1 MEEPPTK
8 TMPVRRLLPCVV
20 FLLIG
25 LAVTARALD
34 QSGETISLQNTVYEK
49 DGRWHCPLCHEIVGK
64 SDRSGRDLRLQLSEW
79 HDVTIDPEYFEHRI
93 RHISDA
99 ELVASLR
106 IPQIQAALEAAVAAG
121 DSNAVARLL
130 HDYFARRPDNGRLS
144 LYDAAAKQPF
154 ITRDQ
159 FRREVLAD
167 PARAAAIAAAADDVH
182 TPGRGFRLFG
192 HTWGD
197 HIDFTHTYP
206 TMSKWGVH
214 YLSFLDALTQAQVVQ
229 PTASRQAAFE
239 SLFNQWYDQIDAVKP
254 EKVIHVTVSYDFIWY
269 ELGLSNRTER
279 LINAQRVFGPDLSP
293 ETTKRFLKNLLG
305 SARWMDQ
312 CLMRTP
318 FHPYNWQTHTA
329 HTLSYVA
336 LAYPEFGESP
346 NWLEHGRGRMVE
358 HIRKD
363 ILDDGGYVERT
374 TSYAAYMFGVFHRY
388 MVMFEQFR
396 GDRTLLDEFVPR
408 LEKFIEFFVLT
419 TTPIGTNAPFNDAG
433 RGRDLLPLFAEM
445 AGFFRRGDFVGG
457 FSTAYPSG
465 ALDKLPVRPAAPA
478 VLSVD
483 FPASRFAVMRE
494 AWTPQA
500 AWMMINYGDHQNH
513 SHFDQLS
520 FELYANGQALA
531 VDAGLGALGYL
542 EPAQLT
548 WYKHPTAHNMVTIN
562 GAVPVKRN
570 LPGYD
575 KVWALLPHLEVF
587 AATHDGYVRHQGTRH
602 RRHVLWAKGRYWLI
616 VDDAETTAANRE
628 MEFNLHTPLAMRP
641 TQDGFIS
648 NHNTGFV
655 IRQNEEDRPW
665 TRRERRRGLAQLS
678 GLPGEPNH
686 REIDWLVFRRPL
698 TGKAASDRM
707 ATLIAPYRAETESAA
722 ISCFVERVEL
732 PDPATVGYRVRLGD
746 REDLVLLSDGK
757 SREFGNGLAGD
768 FRYALLSFTAGRLV
782 SASFVDT
789 TSFRLADGT
798 TATFPE
804 RRNHELS
811 R

>member
-1 MEEPPTK
+1 MILRHLPLF
-8 TMPVRRLLPCVV
+8 VAVLL
-20 FLLIG
+20 LG
-25 LAVTARALD
+25 SAVTTHALD
-34 QSGETISLQNTVYEK
+34 RSGESISLQNTAYEK
-49 DGRWHCPLCHEIVGK
+49 DGRWHCPLCHEEVGK
-64 SDRSGRDLRLQLSEW
+64 SDRSTLDLRLQLSEW

-106 IPQIQAALEAAVAAG
+106 IPEIQAALDGAVAAG
-121 DSNAVARLL
+121 DEGKVARLL
-130 HDYFARRPDNGRLS
+130 HDYFVRRPDNGRLS
-144 LYDAAAKQPF
+144 LYDAATKQPF

-159 FRREVLAD
+159 FRREVQAD
-167 PARAAAIAAAADDVH
+167 PARAAAIAAASDEVY
-182 TPGRGFRLFG
+182 TPERGFRLFG
-192 HTWGD
+192 HTWGER
-197 HIDFTHTYP
+197 IDFTHTYP

-214 YLSFLDALTQAQVVQ
+214 YLGVLDALTQAQVVQ
-229 PTASRQAAFE
+229 PTPVRSKAFE
-239 SLFNQWYDQIDAVKP
+239 SLFNQWYEQIDDVKP

-336 LAYPEFGESP
+336 LAYPEFAESGT
-346 NWLEHGRGRMVE
+346 WLEHGRGRMVE

-388 MVMFEQFR
+388 MVMFEHFR
-396 GDRTLLDEFVPR
+396 GDRSLLDEYLPR

-445 AGFFRRGDFVGG
+445 AGFFQRGDFIGG
-457 FSTAYPSG
+457 FASAYSAAELG
-465 ALDKLPVRPAAPA
+465 KLPVKPVTPST
-478 VLSVD
+478 LSAD
-483 FPASRFAVMRE
+483 FPHSRFAVMRE
-494 AWTPQA
+494 SWNPQA
-500 AWMMINYGDHQNH
+500 GWMMINYGDHQNH

-548 WYKHPTAHNMVTIN
+548 WYKHPTAHNMMTIN

-570 LPGYD
+570 LPGYE
-575 KVWALLPHLEVF
+575 KVWALLPSLEVF
-587 AATHDGYVRHQGTRH
+587 AATHDGYVRHQGTRL
-602 RRHVLWAKGRYWLI
+602 RRHVLWAKGRYWLV
-616 VDDAETTAANRE
+616 VDAAETSAADRE

-648 NHNTGFV
+648 NGNTGFV

-665 TRRERRRGLAQLS
+665 TRRERQRGLAQLS

-698 TGKAASDRM
+698 TGKPASDRM
-707 ATLIAPYRAETESAA
+707 ATLIAPYRPETEPAA
-722 ISCFVERVEL
+722 MSCFVERVEL
-732 PDPATVGYRVRLGD
+732 PDPAAVGYRVRLGE
-746 REDLVLLSDGK
+746 REDLILVSDGK
-757 SREFGNGLAGD
+757 PRDFVKGIAGD
-768 FRYALLSFTAGRLV
+768 FRYALLSFRSGHLI
-782 SASFVDT
+782 SASFVET
-789 TSFRLADGT
+789 TTFRLQDGT
-798 TATFPE
+798 TQTFPE
-804 RRNHELS
+804 RRNHEIS

>member
-1 MEEPPTK
+1 
-8 TMPVRRLLPCVV
+8 MPLPRSLLAAACA
-20 FLLIG
+20 LIA
-25 LAVTARALD
+25 LAPGAHALD
-34 QSGETISLQNTVYEK
+34 RSGETISLQNTVYEK
-49 DGRWHCPLCHEIVGK
+49 DGRWHCPLCHEVVTRN
-64 SDRSGRDLRLQLSEW
+64 DRSALDLRLQLSEW

-106 IPQIQAALEAAVAAG
+106 IPEIQPALEAAVAAG
-121 DSNAVARLL
+121 DAAAVSRLL
-130 HDYFARRPDNGRLS
+130 HDHFTRRPDNGRLS

-159 FRREVLAD
+159 FRRDVLAD
-167 PARAAAIAAAADDVH
+167 PPRAAAIAAAAEDVH
-182 TPGRGFRLFG
+182 APGRGFRLFG

-197 HIDFTHTYP
+197 RIDFTHTYP

-214 YLSFLDALTQAQVVQ
+214 YLAFLDALTQAQVVQ
-229 PTASRQAAFE
+229 PHATRSAAFE
-239 SLFNQWYDQIDAVKP
+239 SLFNQWYDQIDDVKP

-279 LINAQRVFGPDLSP
+279 LINAHRVFGPDLRP
-293 ETTKRFLKNLLG
+293 ETTKRLLKNLLG
-305 SARWMDQ
+305 SARWLDQ
-312 CLMRTP
+312 CLTRTP

-336 LAYPEFGESP
+336 LAYPEFSESAT
-346 NWLEHGRGRMVE
+346 WLEHGRERMIE
-358 HIRKD
+358 HISQD

-388 MVMFEQFR
+388 MVMMEQFR
-396 GDRTLLDEFVPR
+396 GDRSLLDRFLPR
-408 LEKFIEFFVLT
+408 LERFIEFFVLT
-419 TTPIGTNAPFNDAG
+419 TSPIGTNAPFNDAG

-445 AGFFRRGDFVGG
+445 AGFFGRGDFVGG
-457 FSTAYPSG
+457 FADAYPRG
-465 ALDKLPVRPAAPA
+465 TLERLPVKPAAPRA
-478 VLSVD
+478 LSVD
-483 FPASRFAVMRE
+483 FPHSRFAVMRE
-494 AWTPQA
+494 AWHPQA

-575 KVWALLPHLEVF
+575 KVWALLPGLEVF
-587 AATHDGYVRHQGTRH
+587 AASHDGYVRHQGTRL
-602 RRHVLWAKGRYWLI
+602 RRHVLWAKGQYWLLI
-616 VDDAETTAANRE
+616 DEAETTASERE

-641 TQDGFIS
+641 TPDGFVS
-648 NHNTGFV
+648 NGGTGFV

-678 GLPGEPNH
+678 GLPGEPGH
-686 REIDWLVFRRPL
+686 REIDWLVFRRSL

-707 ATLIAPYRAETESAA
+707 ATLIVPYRPETEAVALSSSVARVDLADGAA
-722 ISCFVERVEL
+722 V
-732 PDPATVGYRVRLGD
+732 AYRVRVGE
-746 REDLVLLSDGK
+746 REELIVLSDG
-757 SREFGNGLAGD
+757 RPRDFGQGLTGD
-768 FRYALLSFTAGRLV
+768 FRYARLAFIGSRVTAASLIDV
-782 SASFVDT
+782 ST
-789 TSFRLADGT
+789 FRLPDGT
-798 TATFPE
+798 TQTFPD
-804 RRNHELS
+804 RRDHEVA